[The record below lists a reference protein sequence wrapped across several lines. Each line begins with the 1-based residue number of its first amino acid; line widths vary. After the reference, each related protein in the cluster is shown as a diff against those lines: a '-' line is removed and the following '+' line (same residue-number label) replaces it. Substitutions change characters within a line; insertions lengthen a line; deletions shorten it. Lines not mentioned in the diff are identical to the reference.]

1 MMNGR
6 SVIIVCMTYFIFSCA
21 KQTIDI
27 NAAKV
32 SALNNENL
40 VTSNEITS
48 HFFFTDIDIG
58 LNDSIDAAS
67 ICHGVENIVR
77 VETEQSW
84 LDSLFSGM
92 TYGVYTPREARVY
105 CYK

>member
-58 LNDSIDAAS
+58 LMI
-67 ICHGVENIVR
+67 
-77 VETEQSW
+77 QSMLHQFVMVW
-84 LDSLFSGM
+84 KILSG
-92 TYGVYTPREARVY
+92 
-105 CYK
+105 